1 MAVTITDIA
10 QRAGVSRSMVSRALT
25 GNGPVNA
32 KKKEEIIALAESM
45 GYMPNQV
52 HFICGIRN
60 LILSVCIFPA
70 SVQLHLRMYCTVF

>member
-45 GYMPNQV
+45 GYMPNQAAL
-52 HFICGIRN
+52 RN